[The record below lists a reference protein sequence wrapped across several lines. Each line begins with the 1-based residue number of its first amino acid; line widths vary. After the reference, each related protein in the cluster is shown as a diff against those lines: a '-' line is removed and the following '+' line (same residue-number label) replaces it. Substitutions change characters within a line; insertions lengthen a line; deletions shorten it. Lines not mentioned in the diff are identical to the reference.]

1 MRAFH
6 ATVETTTRV
15 NEFQKSQGRQ
25 LSRQGEWAGR
35 NATDEK
41 TSLETSIPI
50 ATPIVRESQVGS
62 LLKMFWFAL
71 GFMIIAFANPKGRR
85 RGGRESF
92 EQRRAIFGKD
102 PFEYLRLASV
112 RSDGGR

>member
-6 ATVETTTRV
+6 ATVETSTRG
-15 NEFQKSQGRQ
+15 NELQKSQGRQ
-25 LSRQGEWAGR
+25 PYRQGERAGR

-50 ATPIVRESQVGS
+50 ATPIARESQVGS

-71 GFMIIAFANPKGRR
+71 GFMIVAFANPRGAEAGRQGEFLNKGVR
-85 RGGRESF
+85 F
-92 EQRRAIFGKD
+92 
-102 PFEYLRLASV
+102 SV
-112 RSDGGR
+112 RIRLNISV